1 MDATNELGRPLLL
14 HGTDDTTTW
23 NDIQQVFATDGF
35 SDLYQAYKASSS
47 AGDAH
52 VFTQSYEVRVDTTEG
67 FVSPLPHRASRPPSS
82 SGQVQHGA
90 AAAQAQQGCRI

>member
-1 MDATNELGRPLLL
+1 MFAAEEYGLSGLFAALPMDAINELGRPLLL

-35 SDLYQAYKASSS
+35 TDLYQAYKASSG

-52 VFTQSYEVRVDTTEG
+52 VFMRSYEVRVHHTEWVG
-67 FVSPLPHRASRPPSS
+67 RPPD
-82 SGQVQHGA
+82 
-90 AAAQAQQGCRI
+90 